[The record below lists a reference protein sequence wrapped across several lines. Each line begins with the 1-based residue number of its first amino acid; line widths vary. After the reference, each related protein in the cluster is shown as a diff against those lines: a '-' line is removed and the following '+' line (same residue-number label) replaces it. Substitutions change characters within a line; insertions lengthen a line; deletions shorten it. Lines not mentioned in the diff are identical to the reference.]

1 MTSKIDKKGYGII
14 VPQDYEPGKWDTT
27 DAKDIIAQLKS
38 LTDDAFYRMAQDIE
52 IELDLL
58 GESGYEFEGLSR
70 LAINELEAFLSAD
83 KFQEVRDSITEANF
97 IRDSDFNHV
106 FYQYNDSH
114 DVVNQFYSE
123 EKAKAILRFH
133 DNKLRNKR
141 ERLLNLIELFIDEF
155 EDDKTNARKEV
166 FEKYGGRF
174 ISISEL
180 DTFLLYRDDIAWYKG
195 DTFDSDYA
203 EDIQHM
209 KALRDLAPLY
219 RLISEGGE
227 FQIRSTKYNHQK
239 FTINNES
246 SKILAQAIAL
256 ALKIHNETD
265 PTLTPGADIN
275 KTYSR
280 ADLICAGANNEVDSI
295 EESINSS
302 IDIYED
308 ESKLDLFYY
317 LADNAIKWSND
328 ITLTQR
334 YLFLY
339 RLAKFFNHIP
349 APEYDSSIIIDS
361 RKEIVEAIKYRIKQ
375 FKKKDKDGELL
386 DFYRQ

>member
-1 MTSKIDKKGYGII
+1 M
-14 VPQDYEPGKWDTT
+14 
-27 DAKDIIAQLKS
+27 
-38 LTDDAFYRMAQDIE
+38 
-52 IELDLL
+52 
-58 GESGYEFEGLSR
+58 
-70 LAINELEAFLSAD
+70 
-83 KFQEVRDSITEANF
+83 
-97 IRDSDFNHV
+97 
-106 FYQYNDSH
+106 
-114 DVVNQFYSE
+114 
-123 EKAKAILRFH
+123 
-133 DNKLRNKR
+133 
-141 ERLLNLIELFIDEF
+141 
-155 EDDKTNARKEV
+155 
-166 FEKYGGRF
+166 
-174 ISISEL
+174 
-180 DTFLLYRDDIAWYKG
+180 
-195 DTFDSDYA
+195 
-203 EDIQHM
+203 
-209 KALRDLAPLY
+209 
-219 RLISEGGE
+219 
-227 FQIRSTKYNHQK
+227 
-239 FTINNES
+239 
-246 SKILAQAIAL
+246 